1 LDWLPSRLLLLSF
14 AVLGDFERTRTVL
27 TTEAFDQSVA
37 NDVLLAT
44 GVERAGSLDLDRA
57 EDVGGAEAAVSAV
70 EAMQKALTRAIALWI
85 ALASVVALI

>member
-1 LDWLPSRLLLLSF
+1 M
-14 AVLGDFERTRTVL
+14 LGDFERTRTVL
-27 TTEAFDQSVA
+27 TSDAFDQSVS

-57 EDVGGAEAAVSAV
+57 EDVSGAEAAVSAV
-70 EAMQKALTRAIALWI
+70 EAMQKALTRAMALWI